1 MIDVYTADTPNG
13 VKIPIAL
20 EEIGAPY
27 RIIPVKLSQGE
38 QKRPEFVKLSPNG
51 RIPAI
56 VDSEGP
62 GGQPLSVF
70 ESGAILLYLADKF
83 GKLIPSDPIG
93 RVRVLEWLFFQV
105 GGVGPMFGQSGVF
118 RRREEK
124 IPFALERY
132 QAESQRLVGVLEMRL
147 SEVPYLAGDEVSIAD
162 VAHFGWLDIAEGYAG
177 VEITPAVARWRDA
190 LRARPAFQ
198 RGLAAVRAL

>member
-20 EEIGAPY
+20 EEIGAHY
-27 RIIPVKLSQGE
+27 RIIRVKLSEGE
-38 QKRPEFVKLSPNG
+38 QKQPEFLALNPNG
-51 RIPAI
+51 RIPVV
-56 VDSEGP
+56 VDEEGP
-62 GGQPLSVF
+62 DGQPLSVF

-83 GKLIPSDPIG
+83 GKLIPADPVG
-93 RVRVLEWLFFQV
+93 RVRALEWLFFQH

-132 QAESQRLVGVLEMRL
+132 ESESQRLVGVLETRL
-147 SEVPYLAGDEVSIAD
+147 SEVPYLAGDDVSIAD
-162 VAHFGWLDIAEGYAG
+162 VAHFGWLDVAESYAG
-177 VEITPAVARWRDA
+177 VEITPAVSRWREA
-190 LRARPAFQ
+190 LRARTGFQ
-198 RGLAAVRAL
+198 RGIAAVRF